1 MKNKI
6 HILIVDDD
14 KYFRIALKNLLNDH
28 AIFTEAE
35 SESEA
40 TKLIDTNFFDIALID
55 MNIDGPKSGINI
67 LQNTKSKKIHSIML
81 SSCIDDEKIEEAYTT
96 GCDHFLAKAYY
107 KEHLIPYVHK
117 YRKQLFDNGSKN
129 FFKTKFLTEDHVL
142 KTKIQEMCEISL
154 KNKSVLITG
163 ETGVGKSLV
172 GELLHEQNY
181 DSSKPFIHINCSEI
195 AENLMES
202 EFFGH
207 KKGSFTGAI
216 ADKKGKLELAD
227 GGTLFLD
234 EVATMSL
241 SMQKKLL
248 KAIESKSFYPL
259 GAHEEV
265 KSNFTL
271 ITATCEDL
279 FSKISKEEF
288 RKDFF
293 FRISGI
299 NLHISPL
306 RERPNDIQLLIKHFL
321 ACAPRKIIV
330 KQEAIELL
338 EQYEWSGNT
347 RELKKEIEYLCLK
360 NKGIIEP
367 SDVALNGARMQSS
380 TNEEYLTVDQKNYIA
395 DHGLRSFIKNIEEQ
409 SIKETLT
416 KHQGKITHAIKELK
430 ISSSAFYRIF
440 ENLKTTI

>member
-6 HILIVDDD
+6 HILLVDDD
-14 KYFRIALKNLLNDH
+14 KYFRIALKNLLEDQ

-35 SESEA
+35 SEDEA
-40 TKLIDTNFFDIALID
+40 YKLIETNFFDMAFID
-55 MNIDGPKSGINI
+55 MDIDGPRSGINI
-67 LQNTKSKKIHSIML
+67 LQTTKSKRIHSIML
-81 SSCIDDEKIEEAYTT
+81 SSCSDDDKIEEAYTK

-107 KEHLIPYVHK
+107 KEHLTPYVHK
-117 YRKQLFDNGSKN
+117 YKKQLFDSGNTE
-129 FFKTKFLTEDHVL
+129 FFKNKFLTEDKTL
-142 KTKIQEMCEISL
+142 KTKIQEMCQVSL
-154 KNKSVLITG
+154 KGKSLLITG
-163 ETGVGKSLV
+163 ETGVGKSLI

-181 DSSKPFIHINCSEI
+181 DNTKPFVHINCSEI

-216 ADKKGKLELAD
+216 EDKIGKLELAD

-234 EVATMSL
+234 EIATMSL
-241 SMQKKLL
+241 AMQKKLL

-259 GAHEEV
+259 GSNQER

-279 FSKISKEEF
+279 FEKISKDEF

-306 RERPNDIQLLIKHFL
+306 RERPSDIQLLIKHFL
-321 ACAPRKIIV
+321 NSTPRKVIIRP
-330 KQEAIELL
+330 EALAQL
-338 EQYEWSGNT
+338 ESLTWPGNT
-347 RELKKEIEYLCLK
+347 RELKKEVENLCHK
-360 NKGIIEP
+360 NKGII
-367 SDVALNGARMQSS
+367 DVTDIS
-380 TNEEYLTVDQKNYIA
+380 TSNSQMENIETQEYLTQDQKAFIA
-395 DHGLRSFIKNIEEQ
+395 DYGLRSFIKNIEEQ

-440 ENLKTTI
+440 ENLKTTH